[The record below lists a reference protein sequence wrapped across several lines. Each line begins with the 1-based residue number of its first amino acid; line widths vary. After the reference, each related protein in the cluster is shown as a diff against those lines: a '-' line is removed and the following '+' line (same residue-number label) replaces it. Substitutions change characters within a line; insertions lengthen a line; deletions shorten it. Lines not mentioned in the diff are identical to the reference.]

1 MSSCPLDIMTSCFD
15 CIMPCL
21 FCVTAGPAYF
31 LGSMLGFFPLVPMEV
46 RVVEEVI

>member
-1 MSSCPLDIMTSCFD
+1 MSSFPLDIMTSCFD

-21 FCVTAGPAYF
+21 FCVTAGPAYL

-46 RVVEEVI
+46 CVVEEVI